1 MIDIQIVQS
10 QLKGELT
17 GVTFEVSISS
27 QDLKSGEVVIIKAPK
42 ASWAEVDAL
51 MKSARKI
58 LSDHEIVVYK

>member
-10 QLKGELT
+10 QLKGELS
-17 GVTFEVSISS
+17 GVSFEVSISS
-27 QDLKSGEVVIIKAPK
+27 HDHNSGETVVIKAPK
-42 ASWAEVDAL
+42 ATWAEVDAL